1 MILERD
7 ILNKVSSN
15 QLINSP
21 AMCKLNKWK
30 GKNTIE
36 LRSYSKYMYSVWIY
50 VVCATILLHFHNSFP
65 CSPFP
70 SPISNPW
77 QQKCYFK
84 SRLPLLPSRPN
95 LQIISLPE
103 TELTLTWL
111 RYKSFLQDLK
121 IRILMY
127 ISKVF
132 TQHVFETSNS
142 EWPPIQSEKT

>member
-1 MILERD
+1 
-7 ILNKVSSN
+7 
-15 QLINSP
+15 
-21 AMCKLNKWK
+21 
-30 GKNTIE
+30 
-36 LRSYSKYMYSVWIY
+36 MYSVWIY

-65 CSPFP
+65 YSLFP

-111 RYKSFLQDLK
+111 RCKSFLQGLKNSTFLCIFPKFSLK
-121 IRILMY
+121 IYFWNIHDHRLRV
-127 ISKVF
+127 KR
-132 TQHVFETSNS
+132 H
-142 EWPPIQSEKT
+142 EKLAGHRGNLLHFLIAVVSLEQLFGVNFIWGLLSL